1 MDIIFSK
8 RTNQKHIISY
18 KRKGKADF
26 WMEADEF
33 FVLHDLSHY
42 AIETTL
48 KYTTAFWGLIKEG
61 INPDIFENKALRD
74 KLTLSNEAWYTECMA
89 NLFLMELSQGGF
101 ENIENLIDD
110 SLGQTNPEIPAIK
123 LTSVE
128 IDNIRITFTSLVT
141 KWKSLN
147 SKDSLLL
154 KF

>member
-1 MDIIFSK
+1 
-8 RTNQKHIISY
+8 
-18 KRKGKADF
+18 
-26 WMEADEF
+26 
-33 FVLHDLSHY
+33 
-42 AIETTL
+42 
-48 KYTTAFWGLIKEG
+48 
-61 INPDIFENKALRD
+61 
-74 KLTLSNEAWYTECMA
+74 
-89 NLFLMELSQGGF
+89 MELSQGEF

-123 LTSVE
+123 LTSDE